1 MFLMLLLIL
10 LLRTKK
16 KEKKSRKHVAL
27 PPVQNFNLSVK
38 DIANT

>member
-1 MFLMLLLIL
+1 MLLLIL

-27 PPVQNFNLSVK
+27 PPTQNFNLSVK